1 MARPWLGALFTI
13 CVFVAASSQAAI
25 RIDADLDR
33 HTEPIEGTKIVPPDQ
48 HRSLVVFLAERVIVI
63 DDGDARTVYDF
74 ANRRQVQIDLKAKTR
89 IDYSL
94 YATPA
99 LRMFEWQNRSGI
111 RRALAAAKMP
121 PREGMSVIDDEHTL
135 SIQDQRSSP
144 LQVSTDATY
153 RIFSDGNR
161 TLFRETLHTTPLPPA
176 EARRFAQFV
185 CNMAAG
191 HPQIIEHLGAAN
203 AVPDEWTMTTY
214 LAGITTTTLHVL
226 SVQAVD
232 DVPMDVTGYAPRQT
246 PAGGDAI
253 DRILDRGMNMASSE
267 LDTER
272 RLNTEATAKAFADGR
287 TLDGFLSSLER
298 ALMTGETPTFTDPQ
312 RAAFGGDDATT
323 RTRIALGARDKTT
336 YAAAIESF
344 VQLRAATTTNAHVL
358 AIWEANDRRQLGDL
372 QSGQKLFIEVL
383 AKHPAIAGV
392 YKDLGDTLLGSY
404 DTLRAWRAFDAGRR
418 IGPAFANFRAVDQLE
433 QQIATKHPEYF

>member
-1 MARPWLGALFTI
+1 MARPWLGALCAISVVIAT
-13 CVFVAASSQAAI
+13 SSHAAI

-33 HTEPIEGTKIVPPDQ
+33 HTEPTAGTKIVPPDQ
-48 HRSLVVFLAERVIVI
+48 HRSLVVFLAERAIVV

-89 IDYSL
+89 VDYSL

-99 LRMFEWQNRSGI
+99 ARTFEWQNRSGI
-111 RRALAAAKMP
+111 RRALAAANIP
-121 PREGMSVIDDEHTL
+121 PQEGMSLIDDEHAL

-144 LQVSTDATY
+144 LQISTDATY
-153 RIFSDGNR
+153 RTFSDGNR

-191 HPQIIEHLGAAN
+191 HPQIIEYLGAAN

-214 LAGITTTTLHVL
+214 VPGITTVTLHVR
-226 SVQAVD
+226 SVRTVD
-232 DVPMDVTGYAPRQT
+232 DVPMDVTAYGPRQT
-246 PAGGDAI
+246 PDGGDAI
-253 DRILDRGMNMASSE
+253 DRVLDRGINLPAAD
-267 LDTER
+267 LDAER

-287 TLDGFLSSLER
+287 TFDGFLSSFER
-298 ALMTGETPTFTDPQ
+298 ALMTGETPPFTDPQ
-312 RAAFGGDDATT
+312 RAAFGAHDATT

-344 VQLRAATTTNAHVL
+344 VQLRTATTTNAHVL

-372 QSGQKLFIEVL
+372 QGGQKLFIEVL
-383 AKHPAIAGV
+383 AQHPAIAGV

-404 DTLRAWRAFDAGRR
+404 DMQRAWRAFDAGRR